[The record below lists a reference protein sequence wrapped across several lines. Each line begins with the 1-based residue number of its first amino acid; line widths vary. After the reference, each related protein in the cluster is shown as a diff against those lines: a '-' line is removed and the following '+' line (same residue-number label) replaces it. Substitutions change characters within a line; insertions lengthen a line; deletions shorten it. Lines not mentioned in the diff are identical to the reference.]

1 MSLVPFIMMGKGGKG
16 GADVGEGLAM
26 LIASP
31 LIAAGKIGEGFEKI
45 KDAIV
50 QRAQLRA
57 NKKEFEEI
65 TEQYA
70 KLSEGKVGTV
80 ETFKNEEDNSITT
93 VLHTE
98 NGPFTRIEKT
108 GKVVHSRDGSSF
120 VKGSS
125 VSYSGLREVV
135 DQHGNT
141 TLAFINDVT
150 VATSQPFNNNNKE
163 DIVAFNTSGTI
174 LTETG
179 LKSNYEDVTS
189 VFEGQPA
196 PTGGAFAVTEGLAAD
211 FAAELAKVQVA
222 TQGTANTT
230 VVDTTPEA

>member
-1 MSLVPFIMMGKGGKG
+1 MSLVPFILMGKGGKG
-16 GADVGEGLAM
+16 GADMGEGLAM

-31 LIAAGKIGEGFEKI
+31 LIAAEKIGEGFVAI
-45 KDAIV
+45 KNAIV

-93 VLHTE
+93 VIHTE
-98 NGPFTRIEKT
+98 NGPFTRIERT

-120 VKGSS
+120 VEGSS

-135 DQHGNT
+135 DQNGNT
-141 TLAFINDVT
+141 TLAFANDVT
-150 VATSQPFNNNNKE
+150 VSTSEPFSNFNK
-163 DIVAFNTSGTI
+163 DVIVAYNTNGTM

-179 LKSNYEDVTS
+179 LKSNFENFES
-189 VFEGQPA
+189 VYEGQPA

-211 FAAELAKVQVA
+211 FAAELAKVQAA

-230 VVDTTPEA
+230 VDTTPEA